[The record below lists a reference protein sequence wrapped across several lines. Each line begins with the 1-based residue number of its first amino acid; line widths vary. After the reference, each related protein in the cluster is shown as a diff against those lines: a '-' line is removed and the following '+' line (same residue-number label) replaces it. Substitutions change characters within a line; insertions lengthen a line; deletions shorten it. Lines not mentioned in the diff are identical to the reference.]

1 MWRRLLGAF
10 LISLFPFLA
19 HAAPVSCLGLTT
31 LQDYVDQSPSGGCFV
46 QDKLFTGFSYAG
58 GGAVSADQI
67 GVSIIFAIFPGGG
80 VHGFS
85 FTPLTGAWTSSFAL
99 DYTITID
106 PPSPG
111 TSITGAS
118 LAANF
123 GLLAGNNAIAES
135 TKSNGSV
142 LDVAFGSDSDSA
154 VFAGV
159 QSLTSST
166 VATILTGGFILS
178 LEEDYIQTIRAVPE
192 PTILELLGIGLAALA
207 AFRRRKQL
215 PAAQQHE
222 PLHATLPTFEP
233 HAVAG
238 R

>member
-1 MWRRLLGAF
+1 
-10 LISLFPFLA
+10 LFA
-19 HAAPVSCLGLTT
+19 
-31 LQDYVDQSPSGGCFV
+31 
-46 QDKLFTGFSYAG
+46 
-58 GGAVSADQI
+58 
-67 GVSIIFAIFPGGG
+67 
-80 VHGFS
+80 
-85 FTPLTGAWTSSFAL
+85 PLTGAWTSSFAL

-123 GLLAGNNAIAES
+123 GFLAGNNAMAES
-135 TKSNGSV
+135 TKSNGSA

-178 LEEDYIQTIRAVPE
+178 LEEDYIQTIMAVPE
-192 PTILELLGIGLAALA
+192 PTILELLGIGLAGLA
-207 AFRRRKQL
+207 AFRRRKQ
-215 PAAQQHE
+215 
-222 PLHATLPTFEP
+222 
-233 HAVAG
+233 
-238 R
+238 